1 MVAVAAGGFAAA
13 AFFPLLGQ
21 QARRAITQAWAKAML
36 AVLGVRLESEGEPGE
51 GPTLMV
57 ANHVSWL
64 DILAMTA
71 LRPAVFVCKAEIAA
85 WPALG
90 WLLGRAGT
98 IFLRRGSAVAA
109 SEAARA
115 AARRLREGMSV
126 AVFPEGTS
134 TNGATVL
141 PFHAALFQAAIDA
154 GCPVQPLALR
164 YSNEAAV
171 YAGDTGFG
179 DSLLAVAGAGGL
191 TIRLAVL
198 PAFDGEACRRAAA
211 LRAHA
216 LIGAS
221 LTCATPLGTFSAAPG
236 HALAVQAGL
245 AVAQAGRQGLV

>member
-1 MVAVAAGGFAAA
+1 MVVVAAGGFAAA

-21 QARRAITQAWAKAML
+21 QVREAITQAWAQAML

-71 LRPAVFVCKAEIAA
+71 LRPALFVCKAEIAA

-98 IFLRRGSAVAA
+98 LFLRRGSAVAA
-109 SEAARA
+109 GEAARA
-115 AARRLREGMSV
+115 AARRLREGVSV

-141 PFHAALFQAAIDA
+141 PFHAALFQAAIDT
-154 GCPVQPLALR
+154 GCPVQPFALR
-164 YSNEAAV
+164 YSSQAAV
-171 YAGDTGFG
+171 YAGDTGFAQ
-179 DSLLAVAGAGGL
+179 SLLAVAGAGGL

-198 PAFDGEACRRAAA
+198 PAFDGEVCRRAAA

-221 LTCATPLGTFSAAPG
+221 LACATPLGTFSAAPG
-236 HALAVQAGL
+236 HALAVEAGL